1 MVASRFENS
10 LFSRPWTG
18 RTGVYPGQPAA
29 PATAFLP
36 APPPPMPQVN
46 APLQVMAGA
55 MPLINPYPQ
64 QGAPGEGY
72 GGGGFDPNTTG
83 YGTSPSFGSW
93 ASNVLAGLGMVTGP
107 IGAALAAGRIGG
119 TMIADPART
128 TPYGLNDVFG
138 LLGWGG
144 DDASLA
150 DTPGGLAALNANA
163 DAYAQGFSG
172 APDPFGV
179 AGQYGGAFSPEI
191 TAIADQM
198 AAQAASEDV
207 GGGGLGASNDATM
220 GGVGQEA
227 GQSLGWRA
235 GGYTGGGAD
244 ARVQAGAPAGIVHEG
259 EHVLRNAAVRKY
271 GRRTLDALNR
281 NAVPANKLAALAK
294 RYR

>member
-72 GGGGFDPNTTG
+72 GGGGFDPNATG

-144 DDASLA
+144 
-150 DTPGGLAALNANA
+150 TPAAAEPGSQFAGMTNAEIAGMPTAEFA
-163 DAYAQGFSG
+163 DALG
-172 APDPFGV
+172 AGTGNPD
-179 AGQYGGAFSPEI
+179 YGLS
-191 TAIADQM
+191 
-198 AAQAASEDV
+198 QALAETIGSVASE
-207 GGGGLGASNDATM
+207 GAAMGGGLGASNDATM

-281 NAVPANKLAALAK
+281 NAVPENKLAALAK